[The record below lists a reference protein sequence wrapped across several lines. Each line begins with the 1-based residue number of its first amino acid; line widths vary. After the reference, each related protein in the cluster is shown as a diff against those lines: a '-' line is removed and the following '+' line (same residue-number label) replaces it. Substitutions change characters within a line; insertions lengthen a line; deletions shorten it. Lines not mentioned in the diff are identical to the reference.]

1 MTQQEQTISVLFK
14 ALSEIKDMGTT
25 YPPFWEMYSAEQREQ
40 FPPHL
45 TKIGKIAAQALS
57 KVTQE

>member
-1 MTQQEQTISVLFK
+1 MIDHQQTISVLFK
-14 ALSEIKDMGTT
+14 ALSEIKDMGTI

-45 TKIGKIAAQALS
+45 TKIGKIAAQALL
-57 KVTQE
+57 KVTHE